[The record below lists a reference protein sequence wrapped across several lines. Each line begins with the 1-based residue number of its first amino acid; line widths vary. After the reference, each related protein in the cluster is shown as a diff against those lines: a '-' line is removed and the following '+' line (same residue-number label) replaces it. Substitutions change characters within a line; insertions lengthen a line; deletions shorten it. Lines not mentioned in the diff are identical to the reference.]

1 MFLVLALVPTTFFAD
16 IVHPSAGVKR
26 TKLRLV
32 RCRARKSM
40 TDRERMKDARLD
52 NNLADVPRI
61 PAPWDVPVLDPA
73 DAPRDLQT

>member
-1 MFLVLALVPTTFFAD
+1 MRRCQLLTFVT
-16 IVHPSAGVKR
+16 IGVKR

-32 RCRARKSM
+32 RCRARKTM

-52 NNLADVPRI
+52 NNLVDVPRI

-73 DAPRDLQT
+73 SVPPPPEPEA

>member
-1 MFLVLALVPTTFFAD
+1 MRRCQSLTIA
-16 IVHPSAGVKR
+16 IIGVKR

-32 RCRARKSM
+32 RCRARKTM

-52 NNLADVPRI
+52 NNLVDVPRI

-73 DAPRDLQT
+73 SVPPPLEPEA